1 MDKPQSSTYV
11 ARVTSDGTGEAKKL
25 QAQQA
30 ADRVKRWNVWCL
42 YAIRCLTSAA
52 GGFVMISSG
61 ELLVRVFKGDTARA
75 QGVMT
80 ALTTSSIVTSFL
92 SGPIAGA
99 LIDSYGRK
107 VGSW

>member
-1 MDKPQSSTYV
+1 
-11 ARVTSDGTGEAKKL
+11 
-25 QAQQA
+25 
-30 ADRVKRWNVWCL
+30 
-42 YAIRCLTSAA
+42 
-52 GGFVMISSG
+52 MISSG